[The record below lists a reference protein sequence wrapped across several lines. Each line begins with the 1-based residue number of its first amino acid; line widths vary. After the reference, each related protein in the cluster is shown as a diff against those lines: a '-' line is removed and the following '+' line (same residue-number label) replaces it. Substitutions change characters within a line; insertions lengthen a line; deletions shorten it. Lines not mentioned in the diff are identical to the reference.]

1 MKFISTR
8 LSSATLSFEDTIFQ
22 GLADDGG
29 LYVPDFLPQLDE
41 KKISELKKLNY
52 EELFF
57 EITRYFVGDEIPS
70 DDYKKIIKK
79 SYQNFSHQAVAPLK
93 QISPENFLLE
103 LFWGPTLAFK
113 DFALQFLGNLLD
125 YFLQK
130 NGKKIVII
138 GATSGDTGSAA
149 IQGCAACKNVDIFIL
164 HPHQKVSAIQRKQM
178 TTVDAKNVF
187 NLAIEGNFDDCQAMV
202 KKMFAD
208 QSFLGGKK
216 MVAINSINFA
226 RIMAQIV
233 YYFYAGLRL
242 GADKN
247 PVSFVVPTGNFGDIY
262 AGFLAK
268 RMGLKVNKLVVATNS
283 NDILVRFLENN
294 DYRKDKMVETI
305 SPSMNIQVSSNFER
319 LLFDAHK
326 AQKSEEKLASLMSE
340 FERTGTLKVSENVL
354 KEIKKDFAGFSCDD
368 ETTKKTIGEIF
379 RKTDEI
385 LDPHSAIGVSV
396 AQNFIASPNYNKE
409 IIVTLATAHPAKFPE
424 SVIEA
429 GAGKPNLPLFLA
441 DLDKREEKFSVLKND
456 LAEVKQFIAKH
467 S

>member
-8 LSSATLSFEDTIFQ
+8 LSSAALSFEDTIFQ

-57 EITRYFVGDEIPS
+57 EITRYFISDEIPAE
-70 DDYKKIIKK
+70 DYKKIIKK
-79 SYQNFSHQAVAPLK
+79 SYQNFSHQAIAPLK

-178 TTVDAKNVF
+178 TTVDAENVF

-340 FERTGTLKVSENVL
+340 FERTGALKVSENVL

-379 RKTDEI
+379 RKTGEI

-396 AQNFIASPNYNKE
+396 AQNFIASADYNKE
-409 IIVTLATAHPAKFPE
+409 IIITLATAHPAKFPE

-441 DLDKREEKFSVLKND
+441 DLDKREEKFSVLRND
-456 LAEVKQFIAKH
+456 LEEVKQFIAKH